1 MKKQPLHFFIILV
14 VYFAALTA
22 IVAELRDNVMR
33 KIN

>member
-1 MKKQPLHFFIILV
+1 M

-22 IVAELRDNVMR
+22 IVAKVRDNVMR

>member
-1 MKKQPLHFFIILV
+1 M
-14 VYFAALTA
+14 VYFPALTA

>member
-1 MKKQPLHFFIILV
+1 M

>member
-1 MKKQPLHFFIILV
+1 M

-22 IVAELRDNVMR
+22 IVAELRDYVMR